1 MKGGTDPST
10 PHDWR
15 LVPVAVAAWAA
26 AWIGTAGWA
35 PGRDVVVALLAG
47 VGLLAVLAGRSG
59 RRWTAVTLAVLVAGA
74 VTAGLQSHH
83 RHNSAIA
90 VWADEGATATVLLR
104 IKAEPQPGRQAS
116 VGRAEL
122 IWAEARGRRI
132 GATLPIVVIGV
143 GPAGEELLSL
153 TAGAEYLLE
162 GRLAA
167 TEPHDAAAALLRLRR
182 VVRTTAAPGLLDAG
196 ANAMRE
202 GLRSSVA
209 HSPPD
214 QAALVPSLVVG
225 DTSAV
230 DQPMRDDFQ
239 ATGLTHL
246 MAVSGANLTLMLG
259 VILAL
264 ARAVGVRGWG
274 VRIAAVAGVCGFVVL
289 CGQDPSVL
297 RAAAMGLVALAAVGM
312 GRGRRSVRVLSV
324 AVLALVW
331 LDPWLS
337 RSAGFALSVAAC
349 AGIVLLGPPLV
360 RAMSGWAPRWIA
372 EAIAIPLAAQVAT
385 QPIVTGLSEQV
396 SVIGVVTNALAGPF
410 VGPTTILGLG
420 ASLLWFAPT
429 LAAGPGWL
437 AGWCSQP
444 ILWLA
449 HGGAALPSAAWDWQ
463 PTVAG
468 LTIVTGAALG
478 AAWLLPSLLA
488 RRWGFGLL
496 IVAILGGSMIR
507 PVTLGWPGDWA
518 VVFCDVGQGD
528 ATVLNAGGGAA
539 VLVDAGPDAAP
550 TLACLRSIGVSS
562 VPMVVLTHYHA
573 DHVGGAAA
581 VITRFRPKLILVR
594 AGAQPAWLAAIAT
607 DVGAAV
613 REAAAGE
620 VLDVGW
626 VQWQTVSV
634 MGVVDDWTPESD
646 GEGSMEN
653 DASVVAVA
661 RSRDVRVLLAGDLE
675 PTGQSVA
682 LRSAARHGIDL
693 SVDVLKL
700 PHHGSSR
707 QERRFFEET
716 SASVAV
722 ASAGEANA
730 YGHPAASTVALS
742 RDLGM
747 AVVRTDLDGA
757 VAVARRGGELVL
769 RTAG

>member
-1 MKGGTDPST
+1 MGGTDQAW

-15 LVPVAVAAWAA
+15 LVPVAAAAWAA
-26 AWIGTAGWA
+26 SWMGTAGWT
-35 PGRDVVVALLAG
+35 PGRDVVMALLAG
-47 VGLLAVLAGRSG
+47 VGLLGVMAGRSG
-59 RRWTAVTLAVLVAGA
+59 RRWTALTLAVLAVGA
-74 VTAGLQSHH
+74 STAGLQSHH
-83 RHNSAIA
+83 RHTSAVA
-90 VWADEGATATVLLR
+90 QLAEEGATATVLLR
-104 IKAEPQPGRQAS
+104 LRAEPQPGRQAS
-116 VGRAEL
+116 IGRAEL
-122 IWAEARGRRI
+122 VWAEARGRRI
-132 GATLPIVVIGV
+132 QAAVPIVVIGV
-143 GPAGEELLSL
+143 GTVGEELLSL

-167 TEPHDAAAALLRLRR
+167 TERDDAAAALLRLRR
-182 VVRTTAAPGLLDAG
+182 VVRQTAEPGLLDAG
-196 ANAMRE
+196 ANAMRA
-202 GLRSSVA
+202 GLRSAVA

-230 DQPMRDDFQ
+230 DGGMRDNFQ

-259 VILAL
+259 VVLAV
-264 ARAVGVRGWG
+264 ARAVGVRGWA
-274 VRIAAVAGVCGFVVL
+274 VRAAAVAGVLGFVVL

-297 RAAAMGLVALAAVGM
+297 RAAAMGLVALAAVGV
-312 GRGRRSVRVLSV
+312 GRGRRSVRALSV

-349 AGIVLLGPPLV
+349 AGIVLLGPRLV
-360 RAMSGWAPRWIA
+360 GAMTRWAPRWLA

-385 QPIVTGLSEQV
+385 QPIVTALSEQV

-420 ASLLWFAPT
+420 AALLWFVPV
-429 LAAGPGWL
+429 LAVGPGWL

-449 HGGAALPSAAWDWQ
+449 DGGAALPSAAWEWQ
-463 PTVAG
+463 PTAAG
-468 LTIVTGAALG
+468 LTIVAGAALG
-478 AAWLLPSLLA
+478 ATWVLPRLLA
-488 RRWGFGLL
+488 RRWGFVLL
-496 IVAILGGSMIR
+496 IGAILGGSVVR

-539 VLVDAGPDAAP
+539 VLVDAGPEAAP
-550 TLACLRSIGVSS
+550 TLACLKSLGVRSL
-562 VPMVVLTHYHA
+562 PMLVLSHYHS

-581 VITRFRPKLILVR
+581 VIARFRPELILVR
-594 AGAQPAWLAAIAT
+594 AGSPPDWLASAAT
-607 DVGAAV
+607 QAGVVV

-620 VLDVGW
+620 VLGVGW
-626 VQWQTVSV
+626 VQWQTVSATEPFA
-634 MGVVDDWTPESD
+634 DWQPEPD
-646 GEGSMEN
+646 GEGSAEN

-661 RSRDVRVLLAGDLE
+661 RSRDVSVLLAGDLE
-675 PTGQSVA
+675 PGGQSLA
-682 LRSAARHGIDL
+682 LRSAARQGIDL

-707 QERRFFEET
+707 QDPRFFEVT

-722 ASAGEANA
+722 ASAGEGNS
-730 YGHPAASTVALS
+730 YGHPSASTMKLS

-747 AVVRTDLDGA
+747 TVARTDMDGD
-757 VAVARRGGELVL
+757 VAVARRGDGLVI